1 MTLNF
6 SQYLFW
12 DVDSTTINQET
23 HASYI
28 VSRVLEIGQLDDW
41 KLLLRLYGL
50 ERIISIAKD
59 LRTLDS
65 KAVAF
70 LSTISGVPKT
80 EFRCYTEKL

>member
-12 DVDSTTINQET
+12 DVDSATINQET

-28 VSRVLEIGQLDDW
+28 VNRVLEIGQMDDW
-41 KLLLRLYGL
+41 KLLLQLYGL

-65 KAVAF
+65 KTVAF
-70 LSTISGVPKT
+70 LSAISGVPKT
-80 EFRCYTEKL
+80 EFRCYTKKL